1 MADDIT
7 SARHSDS
14 GARTVWQGWTG
25 SGRRKRRTARR
36 HRRSSGEVPWV
47 AERARREQVF
57 DGGRAA
63 WLRARRRARAWR
75 AARRELE
82 SEESERESA
91 SFRRER
97 GSGSVGFYREGE
109 GRGEGTG
116 GRGNERPSKPLMSTL
131 PPLTGRGNGGGR
143 GETVGSLRG
152 GRRAGEAKG
161 AESTA
166 RRRCEAEAR
175 ARCTQGASWRRH
187 PGRKKG
193 EEGEERGWSGWGPP
207 GGEREGRETWGARS
221 VGPNGPI

>member
-1 MADDIT
+1 MADDVT

-25 SGRRKRRTARR
+25 SGRRKWRTARR

-91 SFRRER
+91 SLGREREVRARSDFIGRER
-97 GSGSVGFYREGE
+97 G
-109 GRGEGTG
+109 
-116 GRGNERPSKPLMSTL
+116 
-131 PPLTGRGNGGGR
+131 
-143 GETVGSLRG
+143 
-152 GRRAGEAKG
+152 
-161 AESTA
+161 
-166 RRRCEAEAR
+166 
-175 ARCTQGASWRRH
+175 
-187 PGRKKG
+187 
-193 EEGEERGWSGWGPP
+193 EERAP
-207 GGEREGRETWGARS
+207 GGEETSGLQS
-221 VGPNGPI
+221 H